1 MKLDPASISVC
12 RYRPRNCSQ
21 GTTGLLCR
29 LVQPIARREE
39 LRPPNP
45 DQFLLS
51 ATANQGVRP
60 SRIFST
66 ASGVLRRRRPTGAAG
81 TAGSRAG
88 TRPRSRRSRSGFR
101 WSSQPLVRSR
111 RRRASQPSGFAA
123 PRPRDH
129 EERNDPRRWAKM
141 PDQSPSHNALP
152 KSAGAVN

>member
-51 ATANQGVRP
+51 ATANQGYGLREFFRP
-60 SRIFST
+60 LQEFYVAGGQLALQGPREAEPEPARGRGDPGQAF
-66 ASGVLRRRRPTGAAG
+66 AGAASLWSG
-81 TAGSRAG
+81 RVADELRNLRVLQRHDLETMKNATTPGAGQKCLTKAPVTMRC
-88 TRPRSRRSRSGFR
+88 RSRRAR
-101 WSSQPLVRSR
+101 
-111 RRRASQPSGFAA
+111 
-123 PRPRDH
+123 
-129 EERNDPRRWAKM
+129 
-141 PDQSPSHNALP
+141 
-152 KSAGAVN
+152 